1 MSTLKTTNLQN
12 ADASSANIVL
22 GQGSGGGATIAGVTT
37 VTGSLVASGG
47 VDASAT
53 TVTANQV
60 TLSTDIVHSGDT
72 DTKIRF
78 PTTDA
83 VSVETAGSEAAR
95 IDSSQRLLVGHTS
108 SHADLHGKIQIAGA
122 ASQSLD
128 VARYTANAHPPYI
141 NLFKSRNA
149 STGGNTV
156 VQADDT
162 VGYISAAGNDGSGF
176 HSAAGIAFRIDG
188 TPGDND
194 MPGRIDFE
202 TVSDDGTTLT
212 NRLTISS
219 GGIIK
224 CGTSGTLKAEINN
237 AVSGHQFIS
246 QCSDN
251 NNGFEVYQQHG
262 STATRNTFAAYD
274 NRGGSGAKQLAFAV
288 RGDGLTVHQGAICM
302 NSETSAANQ
311 LDDYEEGSWTPL
323 VHDAAG
329 SNISITGNTGNYT
342 KIGNFVNL
350 SFELQ
355 FDETGSKNGGA
366 MWFHGLP
373 FSPNANYKASG
384 NWWYDGGGTSVD
396 KTGGGVYVSTS
407 GSGKYLLKQ
416 CVNSNA
422 QPSDDYLRWN
432 DVSNSR
438 YVYCTAFYR
447 V

>member
-22 GQGSGGGATIAGVTT
+22 GQGSGGGATITGVTT
-37 VTGSLVASGG
+37 
-47 VDASAT
+47 T
-53 TVTANQV
+53 T
-60 TLSTDIVHSGDT
+60 TLQIADDIIHTGDT
-72 DTKIRF
+72 NTKIRF

-128 VARYTANAHPPYI
+128 VARYTANAHPPYV

-156 VQADDT
+156 VQDDDT

-202 TVSDDGTTLT
+202 TVSDGGTTLT

-219 GGIIK
+219 AGIIK

-274 NRGGSGAKQLAFAV
+274 NRGGSGSKQLAFAV
-288 RGDGLTVHQGAICM
+288 RGDGLTIHQGAICM

-311 LDDYEEGSWTPL
+311 LDDYEEGTWTPL
-323 VHDAAG
+323 IHDAAG
-329 SNISITGNTGNYT
+329 SNIALTGNTGNYT
-342 KIGNFVNL
+342 KIGNLVYL
-350 SFELQ
+350 YFECQ
-355 FDETGSKNGGA
+355 FDETGSKNGAA
-366 MWFHGLP
+366 MYVNQLP
-373 FSPNANYKASG
+373 FTPGANYKASG
-384 NWWYDGGGTSVD
+384 DWWYDGGGTSVD
-396 KTGGGVYVSTS
+396 KTGGGVYVMSTS
-407 GSGKYLLKQ
+407 KFLLKQ
-416 CVNSNA
+416 CVNGNA

-432 DVSNSR
+432 DVSNGR
-438 YVYCTAFYR
+438 YIYCSAVYR